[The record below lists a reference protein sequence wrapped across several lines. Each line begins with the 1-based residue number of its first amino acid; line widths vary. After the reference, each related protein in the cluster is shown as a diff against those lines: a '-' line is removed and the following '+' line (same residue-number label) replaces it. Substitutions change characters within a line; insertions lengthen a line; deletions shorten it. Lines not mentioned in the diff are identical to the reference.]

1 MRLGES
7 EIMKEALKDDP
18 HKYPHKYPLKYPHK
32 LGVPHH
38 EAMAEDL

>member
-1 MRLGES
+1 
-7 EIMKEALKDDP
+7 MKEALKDDP

>member
-1 MRLGES
+1 
-7 EIMKEALKDDP
+7 MKEALKDDP
-18 HKYPHKYPLKYPHK
+18 HKYPHKYPHK

>member
-1 MRLGES
+1 
-7 EIMKEALKDDP
+7 MKEALKDD
-18 HKYPHKYPLKYPHK
+18 PHKYPLKYPHK